1 MNIAV
6 LTSVLNCLQAC
17 GVALIVAG
25 FSLYTDKSRILLSRL
40 VAASSD
46 KLTHLAQPFFYY
58 IALVVAAA
66 GMIAILASFV
76 GWWAVCLHNY
86 FILSI
91 VRSSEIPANCGSILT
106 HAFAVLSRGAVAAAG
121 RVQCVSDDHSVAPL
135 RRAGP

>member
-1 MNIAV
+1 MS
-6 LTSVLNCLQAC
+6 LTNLLLTVNRIGWWKVNVGSHFVLNCLQAC

-25 FSLYTDKSRILLSRL
+25 LSLHTDKSRILLSRL

-91 VRSSEIPANCGSILT
+91 VGFSATPRHC
-106 HAFAVLSRGAVAAAG
+106 VL
-121 RVQCVSDDHSVAPL
+121 VQF
-135 RRAGP
+135 